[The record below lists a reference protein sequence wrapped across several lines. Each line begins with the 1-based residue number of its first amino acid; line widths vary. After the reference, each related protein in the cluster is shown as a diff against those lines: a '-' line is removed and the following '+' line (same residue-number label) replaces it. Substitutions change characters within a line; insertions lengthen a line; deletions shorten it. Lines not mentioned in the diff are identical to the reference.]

1 MRPRFYPSLANDR
14 FGDPAV
20 FVDFLMERRAVLFD
34 LGDISGLAARSLL
47 RVSDVFVSHA
57 HIDHFIGFDH
67 LLRLMVGRD
76 RKIRLYGPAGFI
88 ERIESKLNAYTWNL
102 VDRFDADLVIEATEK
117 IGGRKGRKAVF
128 RLKNRFEREAERAC
142 SFDHGVI
149 LHEDSLRVTAAELA
163 HRTPC
168 LAFCL
173 EENAHLNIWKSR
185 LEELGLSV
193 GPWLRDLKSAIHAGL
208 PDETP
213 ISVNT
218 GSSAAATRPLGLL
231 REKIVSVTRGQK
243 IAYVTDAAFTRD
255 NANAIVQLAAG
266 ADVLFIEAMFARDD
280 ADTARD
286 RAHLTTEQA
295 GRLARQAGVA
305 RVVPFHFSS
314 RYAGHA
320 DMLSMQVDRAFRSE
334 T

>member
-20 FVDFLMERRAVLFD
+20 FIDFLMERRAVLFD
-34 LGDISGLAARSLL
+34 LGDISALAARSLL

-102 VDRFDADLVIEATEK
+102 VDRFDADLVIEVTEK

-128 RLKNRFEREAERAC
+128 RLKNRFEREGERAC
-142 SFDHGVI
+142 RFDHGVI
-149 LHEDSLRVTAAELA
+149 LHEDSLRVTAAGLE

-173 EENAHLNIWKSR
+173 EENEHLNIWKSR

-193 GPWLRDLKSAIHAGL
+193 GPWLRELKSAIHAGL

-213 ISVNT
+213 ISVEA
-218 GSSAAATRPLGLL
+218 GSSAATRPLGFL
-231 REKIVSVTRGQK
+231 RENIVSVTRGQK
-243 IAYVTDAAFTRD
+243 IAYVTDAAFTPA
-255 NANAIVQLAAG
+255 NANAIVRLAAG
-266 ADVLFIEAMFARDD
+266 ADVLFIEAMFAGDD
-280 ADTARD
+280 ADIARD
-286 RAHLTTEQA
+286 RAHLTAEQA
-295 GRLARQAGVA
+295 GRLARRAGVA

-314 RYAGHA
+314 RYAGRA
-320 DMLSMQVDRAFRSE
+320 DMLAMQVYRAFRGG